1 MAARRPRVPRR
12 ARFAPWLPLLL
23 LLALAVPAFAQER
36 AAPAISIGAGRL
48 YTTEGWEIPFS
59 AFTLL
64 DLDSAR
70 YQAVGERGPRLVS
83 ATTLLRVQK
92 VTGHEGRRSAVVGG
106 ACGLVGGALGV
117 WLGSTVTNGFLDWLS
132 AAGNGSGTP
141 DHGIDVGPAVVL
153 VSAGALLGAV
163 GGYQLGVREKHYATV
178 YEDPSLK
185 RP

>member
-1 MAARRPRVPRR
+1 MAARRPGRPRR

-23 LLALAVPAFAQER
+23 LLAQSVPALAQQKSV
-36 AAPAISIGAGRL
+36 PASSIGAGRL
-48 YTTEGWEIPFS
+48 YTTEGWEVPFS

-132 AAGNGSGTP
+132 AAGNGASPP
-141 DHGIDVGPAVVL
+141 DHRIEVGPAAVMVGAAAL
-153 VSAGALLGAV
+153 VGAV
-163 GGYQLGVREKHYATV
+163 GGYQLGAREKHYATV